1 MVFLRIRNIV
11 LDLIYPPVCGFCNE
25 INNDFLC
32 NKCRNKLKSMKISKI
47 DDYRNAPVYFD
58 EHFYMFKYEREIRD
72 FIIKYKFDEKSYMFK
87 SYAKLLQEDECFRNN
102 FIDKYDYII
111 SVPIH
116 KKRFKQR
123 GYNQSELIAK
133 EIGKI
138 CGKPYCK
145 NVLIKKKSIV
155 AQSTLDKLERVRN
168 IKDAFELGQE
178 DLLVKGKKIAI
189 FDDVF
194 TTGATVNECA
204 KVLKSVGADFVGVF
218 TIAKS

>member
-1 MVFLRIRNIV
+1 MIFLKIKNIV

-25 INNDFLC
+25 INNKFLC
-32 NKCRNKLKSMKISKI
+32 DNCRDRLNSMKISKI
-47 DDYRNAPVYFD
+47 DDYKNVPVYFD

-72 FIIKYKFDEKSYMFK
+72 YIINYKFDEKSYMFE
-87 SYAKLLQEDECFRNN
+87 SFAKLVQDDEVFTDS
-102 FIDKYDYII
+102 FINKYDCII

-145 NVLIKKKSIV
+145 NVLIKKKNIV

-168 IKDAFELGQE
+168 IKDAFELE
-178 DLLVKGKKIAI
+178 PELSIIKGKRIAI

-204 KVLKSVGADFVGVF
+204 KVLKENGVDFVGIF

>member
-1 MVFLRIRNIV
+1 MIFLKIKNIV

-25 INNDFLC
+25 INNKFLC
-32 NKCRNKLKSMKISKI
+32 DNCRDRLNSMKISKI
-47 DDYRNAPVYFD
+47 DDYKNVPVYFD

-72 FIIKYKFDEKSYMFK
+72 YIINYKFDEKSYMFE
-87 SYAKLLQEDECFRNN
+87 SFAKLVQDDDVFTDS
-102 FIDKYDYII
+102 FINKYDCII

-145 NVLIKKKSIV
+145 NVLIKKKNIV

-168 IKDAFELGQE
+168 IKDAFELE
-178 DLLVKGKKIAI
+178 PELSIIKGKRIAI

-204 KVLKSVGADFVGVF
+204 KVLKENGVDFVGIF